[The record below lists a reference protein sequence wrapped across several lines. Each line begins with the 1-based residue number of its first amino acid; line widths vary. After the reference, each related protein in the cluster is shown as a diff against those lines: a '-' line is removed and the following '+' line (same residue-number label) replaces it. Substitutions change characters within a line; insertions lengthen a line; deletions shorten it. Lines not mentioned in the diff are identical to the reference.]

1 MEKLSVELY
10 FARHGKTML
19 NADDRMQGWADTP
32 LTSEGIEIAS
42 FLGKGIKGENF
53 TSVYTSDSGRTIETA
68 KIILKNSGQPNLRIK
83 KRKELREVCFGDHEG
98 ELNQVYW
105 DKLSSIGGFSINQ
118 FQDKPDIK
126 AFLNL
131 NVALDTSGQAE
142 SWQQLITRTKS
153 EVDRIVQESLDMGG
167 GKVLIVSHGVTI
179 MTLLEELSNGL
190 STMVALENSSISKVV
205 YEDGDYKVLSI
216 NDMAYIKRGMS
227 AD

>member
-19 NADDRMQGWADTP
+19 NAADRMQGWADTP

-68 KIILKNSGQPNLRIK
+68 KIVLKNSGQPNLRIQ